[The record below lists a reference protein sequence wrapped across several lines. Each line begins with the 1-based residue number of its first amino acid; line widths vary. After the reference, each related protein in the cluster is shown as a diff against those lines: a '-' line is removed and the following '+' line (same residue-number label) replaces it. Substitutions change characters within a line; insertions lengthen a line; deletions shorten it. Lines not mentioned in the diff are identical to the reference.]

1 MIWRSIRRG
10 MDLTERYAIR
20 SGCGTWTICS
30 TSGRPPYLLWRG
42 STTEAVVAQLC
53 GRYATAELAKAAAE
67 CMRAAA

>member
-1 MIWRSIRRG
+1 MSWQRVS
-10 MDLTERYAIR
+10 THAIR
-20 SGCGTWTICS
+20 SGDWTICS

-42 STTEAVVAQLC
+42 STTKAAVAQLC